1 MRDHA
6 RPPRAERF
14 FTSALN
20 LDPAVTVGEDFHLPI
35 FVQDVTLREGEQAS
49 AVAFS
54 VADKVEIAQRL
65 DALGVPIIQV
75 GYAGRDSE
83 AVRAIKRAGVRA
95 RLSVLLV
102 AFNADWPEAAASAID
117 AGADDVLV
125 LFRSSD
131 AQLALLGLDREEAI
145 RRTTAA
151 IAYCR
156 QRGAPRVIFEPSF
169 VTAADPA
176 FLRRFYRA
184 AWEAGAEALEI
195 TDSTGIAKPA
205 TVRYLV
211 RLVREVAPAA
221 IGVHMHNDFGLA
233 IACTLAG
240 LEAGAQRAD
249 ASVLG
254 LGERAGN
261 AALEELV
268 VALEGLYGIDTGI
281 RTEGLRELCLLV
293 SRLSGVPIPANKP
306 IVGDDVFAQKL
317 EIHVRVTT
325 RDPRLHE
332 PFSPEVVGHRRV
344 LKLGRGT
351 GPSGVRAKLAEL
363 GLEVPEERI
372 DTLVRLVNEWAI
384 AHKAALSDEHFLKL
398 VQTL

>member
-1 MRDHA
+1 MPEHA
-6 RPPRAERF
+6 RRPHAERF
-14 FTSALN
+14 YTSALN
-20 LDPAVTVGEDFHLPI
+20 CDAAVTADERFHLPI
-35 FVQDVTLREGEQAS
+35 VLQDVTLREGEQAA

-54 VADKVEIAQRL
+54 SADKVAIAQQL

-75 GYAGRDSE
+75 GYAGQHSD
-83 AVRAIKRAGVRA
+83 AVAAIKRAGVRA

-131 AQLALLGLDREEAI
+131 AQLALLGIDREEAL
-145 RRTTAA
+145 RRATAA

-156 QRGAPRVIFEPSF
+156 ARGAPRVVFEPSF

-211 RLVREVAPAA
+211 QLVREVAPAP

-233 IACTLAG
+233 VACTLAG
-240 LEAGAQRAD
+240 LAAGAQRAD
-249 ASVLG
+249 VSVLG

-261 AALEELV
+261 TALEELV
-268 VALEGLYGIDTGI
+268 LALEGLYGINTGI

-293 SRLSGVPIPANKP
+293 SRLTGVPIPANKP
-306 IVGDDVFAQKL
+306 VVGDDVFAQKL

-351 GPSGVRAKLAEL
+351 GPSAVRAKLAEL
-363 GLEVPEERI
+363 GLRVPEEQI
-372 DTLVRLVNEWAI
+372 DTLVRLVNEWAL
-384 AHKAALSDEHFLKL
+384 AHKAALSDEQFATL